1 MKKIYQAPE
10 VQIIEMQIQDSV
22 MLATSEQEVAGTNG
36 GWVKGESTSS
46 SSSSPSR
53 YNVWDDDWSAE

>member
-22 MLATSEQEVAGTNG
+22 MLTTSDRTVEGTNG

-46 SSSSPSR
+46 SSSSTSR